1 MRYFS
6 NVKIKQK
13 VFSLIYGKGIV
24 IFALPKEH
32 MIEGFYTFAVEY
44 KKKHIVYYTVDG
56 YPNWQNN
63 TCCQT
68 VFYRDDINLNYMD
81 TKNED
86 NPPSEKQILKWQ
98 NNSCLEIQCPSGI
111 WRNIDETPDKIVKKA
126 IKKAKY
132 HLFRKQKNKVRI

>member
-6 NVKIKQK
+6 NIKLKQK

-24 IFALPKEH
+24 IFVLPKEH

-44 KKKHIVYYTVDG
+44 KKKHTVYYTIDG
-56 YPNWQNN
+56 YPNWQSD

-68 VFYRDDINLNYMD
+68 VFYRDDVNLVDID
-81 TKNED
+81 TQDED
-86 NPPSEKQILKWQ
+86 KTPTEQQILKWQ
-98 NNSCLEIQCPSGI
+98 SSSKLEIQCPSGI
-111 WRNIDETPDKIVKKA
+111 WRNIEEAPSNLVKKA

-132 HLFRKQKNKVRI
+132 HLFRKQKK